1 MGNQAIRNGEITPN
15 NFATRPGRFSKS
27 NILTKPD
34 YLFGSNMGLT
44 AEENNLSISQNAVRT
59 RLPIP
64 ISFKTP
70 KLGSSNNTNQAEYH
84 HMMAEVHPVQMERI
98 TIWDLAK
105 ANPVPSLVILLI
117 LSYPAQKLSNEIMK
131 VLK

>member
-1 MGNQAIRNGEITPN
+1 MNIMGNQAIRNGEITPN

-70 KLGSSNNTNQAEYH
+70 KLGSIIET
-84 HMMAEVHPVQMERI
+84 
-98 TIWDLAK
+98 AK
-105 ANPVPSLVILLI
+105 ENPLPTLLLLFI

>member
-1 MGNQAIRNGEITPN
+1 MNIMGNQAIRNGEITPN

-70 KLGSSNNTNQAEYH
+70 KLGSTNLTLGNAI
-84 HMMAEVHPVQMERI
+84 VTGVVLG
-98 TIWDLAK
+98 LALNFYLNK
-105 ANPVPSLVILLI
+105 R
-117 LSYPAQKLSNEIMK
+117 
-131 VLK
+131 